1 MSNFAITPENRIT
14 IETLLLIAFC
24 LVALFVAHPVRHN
37 EITEPAGDMV
47 TGD

>member
-24 LVALFVAHPVRHN
+24 LAAVFVTHPVRHN
-37 EITEPAGDMV
+37 EQVEPAGEMV